1 MSDVNSMLRVRGAAL
16 GITVILTILVVWEV
30 LTQILEV
37 PKYVLPPPSSI
48 VGTTLQYLSYL
59 SANLLDTLFHA
70 LVGLSI
76 AASFSLILSL
86 PLAYSETLRDAVN
99 PLIAGF
105 NAIPRAA
112 LVPLLALWFGLGG
125 LPKILTAFLIA
136 FYPIL
141 VPTLTAMVTI
151 EKELWEMLA
160 SFGATKGQ
168 VLVKVA
174 IPRSMP
180 YFLSSLHMGL
190 TSALVGTVIAE
201 MIASD
206 RGLGYVILS
215 STSRLDTSLAFS
227 CLMLLALTTF
237 ILSKTMNVVEK
248 RVVKWAYRAST

>member
-1 MSDVNSMLRVRGAAL
+1 MGSASRAKKIAG
-16 GITVILTILVVWEV
+16 GILAIPAVLAVWELLV
-30 LTQILEV
+30 HSFKI
-37 PKYVLPPPSSI
+37 PRYVLPSPSSVI
-48 VGTTLQYLSYL
+48 ETTIRYSSYL
-59 SANLLDTLFHA
+59 SANLLDTLVHA
-70 LVGLSI
+70 LMGL
-76 AASFSLILSL
+76 AAAAVFSLLASL
-86 PLAYSETLRDAVN
+86 PLAYSETLREIVS

-112 LVPLLALWFGLGG
+112 LVPLIALWFGLGG
-125 LPKILTAFLIA
+125 VPKVITAFLIA

-141 VPTLTAMVTI
+141 LPTLTAMVTI
-151 EKELWEMLA
+151 ERELWEMLI
-160 SFGATKGQ
+160 SFGASKGQ
-168 VLVKVA
+168 ILTKVA

-237 ILSKTMNVVEK
+237 VISKTLGVVER
-248 RVVKWAYRAST
+248 RVVKWAYRVSA

>member
-1 MSDVNSMLRVRGAAL
+1 MGPRLSTRSITL
-16 GITVILTILVVWEV
+16 GITTVLAILVTWEV
-30 LTQILEV
+30 LSHLLRV
-37 PKYVLPPPSSI
+37 PKYILPPPSSI
-48 VGTTLQYLSYL
+48 VETTLKYSSYL

-70 LVGLSI
+70 LIGLSL
-76 AASFSLILSL
+76 AAVFSIVLSL
-86 PLAYSETLRDAVN
+86 PLAYSETLRDAIN

-112 LVPLLALWFGLGG
+112 LVPILALWFGLGG
-125 LPKILTAFLIA
+125 VPKVLTAFLIA

-151 EKELWEMLA
+151 ERELWEMLT

-237 ILSKTMNVVEK
+237 VLSKTISIVEK
-248 RVVKWAYRAST
+248 RAVKWAYRVNT

>member
-1 MSDVNSMLRVRGAAL
+1 MGSSLRAKSVTL
-16 GITVILTILVVWEV
+16 GIAAILTILATWE
-30 LTQILEV
+30 ILAHLLRV

-48 VGTTLQYLSYL
+48 VETTLKYFSYL

-70 LVGLSI
+70 LVGLSL

-86 PLAYSETLRDAVN
+86 PLAYSETLRDAIN

-125 LPKILTAFLIA
+125 VPKVLTAFLIA

-151 EKELWEMLA
+151 ERELWEMLT

-237 ILSKTMNVVEK
+237 ILSKTISIIEK